1 MHVFWEGHK
10 NWWIWQYVV
19 TVKLT
24 VKFSSIFVGFLEN
37 MNFTKDSKAN
47 HTWALSI
54 VKFWHVFC
62 TILLHF
68 YSRRSGPGPLGP
80 VRKILV
86 VRSGPEG
93 PHFTRSV
100 GTLEQMS
107 GPEISWYGK
116 SILGCGLWPGLD
128 RGKKG
133 SGPILSNFFGWFFQF
148 FMGKKKKFKFFLHF
162 SVRTEKLHKIKLK
175 FFKKC
180 FGKKFYLRKT
190 SFF

>member
-37 MNFTKDSKAN
+37 MNFTKDSKTN

-93 PHFTRSV
+93 PQFPRSV
-100 GTLEQMS
+100 GTLQHTNS
-107 GPEISWYGK
+107 KNPSYSK
-116 SILGCGLWPGLD
+116 P
-128 RGKKG
+128 
-133 SGPILSNFFGWFFQF
+133 
-148 FMGKKKKFKFFLHF
+148 
-162 SVRTEKLHKIKLK
+162 KL
-175 FFKKC
+175 
-180 FGKKFYLRKT
+180 FYLVTKYLIQLFL
-190 SFF
+190 SYSKVIISYYKHLWI